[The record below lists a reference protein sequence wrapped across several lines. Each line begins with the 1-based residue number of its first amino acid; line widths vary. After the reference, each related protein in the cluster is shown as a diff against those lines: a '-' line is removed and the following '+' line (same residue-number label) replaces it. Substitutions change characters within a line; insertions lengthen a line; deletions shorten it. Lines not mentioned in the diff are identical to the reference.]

1 MQAEFKD
8 INLKRKYDSLS
19 ETIRAME
26 STIVAFSGGVDSTL
40 VAAVAQETLGQK
52 AVFVTANWLYLFRN
66 IFSCF
71 FNAFLVFQ

>member
-52 AVFVTANWLYLFRN
+52 AVIVTANSASLAKSEFD
-66 IFSCF
+66 
-71 FNAFLVFQ
+71 